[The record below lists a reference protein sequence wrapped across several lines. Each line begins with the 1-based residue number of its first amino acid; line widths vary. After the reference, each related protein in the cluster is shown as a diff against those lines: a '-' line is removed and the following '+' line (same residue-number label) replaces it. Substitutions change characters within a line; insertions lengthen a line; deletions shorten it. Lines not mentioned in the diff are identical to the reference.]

1 MKRWAVPAVI
11 LAVALA
17 IAGVLSHF
25 ASSSPDGL
33 ERVAEDQ
40 GFSERAQP
48 QPGHLEV
55 MPDYEVP
62 GAEGSVLGN
71 TAAALAGTL
80 IVFALS
86 LSIGWALRRRRPPP
100 DRS

>member
-1 MKRWAVPAVI
+1 MKRWGLPAGI
-11 LAVALA
+11 LVVALC

-40 GFSERAQP
+40 GFADHAQP
-48 QPGHLEV
+48 QPGQLEV
-55 MPDYEVP
+55 MPDYELP
-62 GAEGSVLGN
+62 GAEHSVVGRTAVALG
-71 TAAALAGTL
+71 GTL
-80 IVFALS
+80 VVFAVS

-100 DRS
+100 DRT